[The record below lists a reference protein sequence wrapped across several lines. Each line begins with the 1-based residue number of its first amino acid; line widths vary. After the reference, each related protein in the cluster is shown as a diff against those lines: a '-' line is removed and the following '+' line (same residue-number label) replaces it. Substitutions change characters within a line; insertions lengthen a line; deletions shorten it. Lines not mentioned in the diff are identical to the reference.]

1 MISMLLQHHRH
12 EQSIENFNM
21 VVTYD
26 NGTLV
31 GSDDLLPIGTSL
43 VANVSLM
50 DHSSKDVTDRR
61 SVLVHLHPECACLT
75 QLSTLLALQQ
85 RSAYQ
90 SFSRV
95 ILYNHV
101 SVLLYLRY
109 LCQYDSV

>member
-26 NGTLV
+26 NGTIV

-43 VANVSLM
+43 VANVSLT

>member
-26 NGTLV
+26 NGTIV

-43 VANVSLM
+43 VANVSLT

-85 RSAYQ
+85 AWYQ
-90 SFSRV
+90 SFTRTV
-95 ILYNHV
+95 LYNHV
-101 SVLLYLRY
+101 SVLLYLRH